1 MAALCAKQEVY
12 LTEVWT
18 PEAAEY
24 QRLFALY
31 VTASANAL
39 DVLKAK
45 GMESREFR
53 EADAATGEFWVKL
66 RALQGKA
73 GMHWMA

>member
-1 MAALCAKQEVY
+1 MLSAKQEAY

-18 PEAAEY
+18 LEKAAEY
-24 QRLFALY
+24 QRLFAQY
-31 VTASANAL
+31 VAASANAL
-39 DVLKAK
+39 EVLKAN
-45 GMESREFR
+45 GMESPEFR